1 MEFVSESLSTLDD
14 GKEITSLPV
23 SQEDVVKIEY
33 MRQDYLNSFAEGN
46 ADDFIQRQSKTLNSF
61 ENYPWEPCSDEPF
74 PIIDHNGI
82 MHEVGG
88 INVFCTFGRHSLCD
102 VEISCIDRSDVSRVQ
117 FIGLLV
123 KHAVSGNT
131 MFVIMDFWSLGGTRV
146 HGTNWASLPNDRQ
159 LLIIPTEYPFT
170 LELCAT
176 SPSPVTI
183 QMFVRMCIICGDK
196 PRSHTLACGHC
207 VSCEACTEMLHTKHP
222 YCPICRAPVE
232 KNSVNKAKPHEMVTY
247 CDDNE
252 DKYNARLE
260 QSINES
266 KKQLVSNAC
275 VDVKK
280 CDNCSKIL
288 PKSAYSGRQWRRAQH
303 RRCKECIDTCN

>member
-1 MEFVSESLSTLDD
+1 MEFVSETLPSIED
-14 GKEITSLPV
+14 ESETTSLYVPDEV
-23 SQEDVVKIEY
+23 IENL
-33 MRQDYLNSFAEGN
+33 RQDYLNSFAEKN
-46 ADDFIQRQSKTLNSF
+46 VYDFILRQFKTLKSF
-61 ENYPWEPCSDEPF
+61 ETHPWDVCSKPF
-74 PIIDHNGI
+74 SIIDHNGI
-82 MHEVGG
+82 MHEVCG
-88 INVFCTFGRHSLCD
+88 INGFCTFGRHSLCD
-102 VEISCIDRSDVSRVQ
+102 VEISCIDRSDVSRMQ

-123 KHAVSGNT
+123 KHNVSGKT
-131 MFVIMDFWSLGGTRV
+131 MFVIMDFWSFGGTRV
-146 HGTNWASLPNDRQ
+146 HGTSWASLPNDRQ

-170 LELCAT
+170 LELSAM

-183 QMFVRMCIICGDK
+183 QMFVRMCIICGDN

-207 VSCEACTEMLHTKHP
+207 ISCENCTNMLHTKHP
-222 YCPICRAPVE
+222 NCPICRVPIE
-232 KNSVNKAKPHEMVTY
+232 KDAVRMAKPHEAMTY

-252 DKYNARLE
+252 DEYNAQLE

-288 PKSAYSGRQWRRAQH
+288 PKSAYSGRQWRRAQQ